1 MTASAQGRTRLT
13 RPQRKALLTVHLVSS
28 VGWLGVSLTML
39 ALGLAGRFAGSKR
52 STEGA
57 YWAAH
62 LFVDVLVIPL
72 SLISLLSGVL
82 MGLVTHWGLVRHKWV
97 LTKLVLTT
105 ITTCLGIFLLRPGV
119 LDAYRNSGPGGD
131 PVTLQHAGA
140 DLVYAGS
147 VSTGTY
153 LLITVIAVFKPWGHT
168 RWGQAR

>member
-1 MTASAQGRTRLT
+1 MTASTRGRTRLT

-39 ALGLAGRFAGSKR
+39 TLGLAGRFAGSKR

-57 YWAAH
+57 YWTAH

-72 SLISLLSGVL
+72 SLISMASGVL

-119 LDAYRNSGPGGD
+119 MDAYRNSGPGGD
-131 PVTLQHAGA
+131 PVTLQQAGT
-140 DLVYAGS
+140 DLLYAGS
-147 VSTGTY
+147 VSTSTY
-153 LLITVIAVFKPWGHT
+153 LLLAVIAVFKPWGHT
-168 RWGQAR
+168 RWGRAQ